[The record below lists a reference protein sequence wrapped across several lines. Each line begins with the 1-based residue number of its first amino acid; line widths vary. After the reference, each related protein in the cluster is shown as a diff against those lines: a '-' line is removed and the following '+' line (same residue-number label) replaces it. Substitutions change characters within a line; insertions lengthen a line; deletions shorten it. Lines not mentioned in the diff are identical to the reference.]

1 MFFPTLINIFGYN
14 NSILI
19 HRGISLVEFNINHKI
34 GSLNFL
40 ERVDSDIKLIFSEKK
55 YDALKN
61 KFPDSQIYL
70 VTNNYNYYYNNRHLS
85 YIRYLPLFVSMTNNK
100 NNKEYLN
107 ENDIEL
113 SYETFL
119 KMADI
124 DKLKPSD
131 FAEIKNKNGDIYLRI
146 AYVAKFLKT
155 KMLSVDNPCDIK
167 FDYNMNSM
175 YRKKLL
181 LIPPEVDSI
190 CYSLP
195 FIINLD
201 RMKFYW
207 FKTNTAI
214 NEIIDMHF
222 KYFNLN
228 KNDIDDRANTYFVY
242 TLYNTDEL
250 KTKIQKNIREC
261 FTIITSIEN
270 DIFRDSNSFDEAL
283 EILETL

>member
-1 MFFPTLINIFGYN
+1 MFFRTLINIFGYN
-14 NSILI
+14 NNILI
-19 HRGISLVEFNINHKI
+19 HRGISLVEFNIDHKI
-34 GSLNFL
+34 GPLNFL
-40 ERVDSDIKLIFSEKK
+40 ERVDSDIKLIFSQKK
-55 YDALKN
+55 YNALKS
-61 KFPDSQIYL
+61 KFPNSQIYL

-85 YIRYLPLFVSMTNNK
+85 HIRYLPLFISMTNNK

-113 SYETFL
+113 SYEIFL

-131 FAEIKNKNGDIYLRI
+131 FAEIKNKNGDIYLRM

-155 KMLSVDNPCDIK
+155 KMLNVDNPCDIK
-167 FDYNMNSM
+167 FDYNMNSI

-181 LIPPEVDSI
+181 LTPPEVDSI

-201 RMKFYW
+201 RTEFYW
-207 FKTNTAI
+207 LKSDIGI

-228 KNDIDDRANTYFVY
+228 KNDIDDSADTYFVY

-250 KTKIQKNIREC
+250 KIKIQNNIREC
-261 FTIITSIEN
+261 FMIITSIEN